1 MAGPFA
7 PALRTL
13 ERGNRPEPPLGFFI
27 VAGHR
32 GDCHLAAEPL
42 PVPVRLLLPADHVL
56 SPGRGQSITAY
67 CWRASRR
74 PASPRPS
81 SARASSSI
89 GGSVRGPRGVR
100 GPVLSPPCTR
110 QASPGAD
117 EPPAAYQSRA
127 AGKHM
132 VSGRA
137 ILMSGRQA
145 AGAHRAAG
153 VSLDNADR
161 LGPPEADT
169 RTLGA
174 PPVRK
179 PAARKSVGGV
189 ATENIQ
195 RVLSDA
201 MAPSR

>member
-67 CWRASRR
+67 CWGASRR

-100 GPVLSPPCTR
+100 GPVLRPPCTR

-117 EPPAAYQSRA
+117 EPPAAYQSGA

-153 VSLDNADR
+153 VSLDI
-161 LGPPEADT
+161 L
-169 RTLGA
+169 
-174 PPVRK
+174 
-179 PAARKSVGGV
+179 
-189 ATENIQ
+189 
-195 RVLSDA
+195 
-201 MAPSR
+201 PSRGPRRRTFRASLWAPLRAAGGLFCTCLVARQRLLV